1 MAAERREAQ
10 KTLLDCKF
18 MKIYSKNGVILESE
32 QADLSLQDILKSDP
46 LDLMQTIFM
55 SNPGENQDNNEFFSI
70 KLSSLD
76 LYGNDLQVI
85 TIRNETTTVMFNIS
99 NGEKQILR
107 LVNACVSHEMRNPI
121 NCILATNLKLKDIC
135 REMRELVEA
144 LGDE

>member
-1 MAAERREAQ
+1 
-10 KTLLDCKF
+10 
-18 MKIYSKNGVILESE
+18 
-32 QADLSLQDILKSDP
+32 
-46 LDLMQTIFM
+46 M
-55 SNPGENQDNNEFFSI
+55 SNQGEDPDNYEYFSI